1 MKIRETFEYEVETNN
16 LKEVFT
22 IRDLIDCAGDMTT
35 PFWDGMKFGA
45 GFDRTLEVIKDD
57 QLYSI

>member
-57 QLYSI
+57 